1 MKDDKL
7 RLFTSE
13 TEIKSFCAVNGYD
26 EGLTNATIARWKS
39 LAAEPVAVFKA
50 TSKKLT
56 RAMEPDAIE
65 SKDETDLTE

>member
-7 RLFTSE
+7 RLFTNG
-13 TEIKSFCAVNGYD
+13 TEIKSFSAVDGYD

-39 LAAEPVAVFKA
+39 LATEPVAVFKA

-56 RAMEPDAIE
+56 RTMESDAIE